1 MQQGPGVAPTFPLR
15 TGAAAIRVDLPVSA
29 VKRCKMSDVAPESSL
44 QIEALC
50 CARGDRV
57 LFRDLSFTVQ
67 PGELL
72 HLKGR
77 NGSGKTTL
85 LRALAGLLLPESG
98 EIRWHGRD
106 IRGLREEYSRHLLY
120 LGHLN
125 GIKGDLTAVENLRI
139 AAVLDGF
146 RLSEPRA
153 WEILGEIGLGGHED
167 LPSKHLSQGQKRRV
181 ALARLLANQARV
193 WILDEPFTAL
203 DLAAVQRLQEV
214 IRRHVEN
221 GGMAIITTHQEVAMI
236 GEQTRS
242 ITLGQAHV

>member
-1 MQQGPGVAPTFPLR
+1 MSTGTAAP
-15 TGAAAIRVDLPVSA
+15 A
-29 VKRCKMSDVAPESSL
+29 L
-44 QIEALC
+44 QIDTLS

-57 LFRDLSFTVQ
+57 LFRDLSFAIAS
-67 PGELL
+67 GELL

-98 EIRWHGRD
+98 EIRWQGEN
-106 IRGLREEYSRHLLY
+106 IRALREEYARHLLY

-146 RLSEPRA
+146 ELDETRA
-153 WEILGEIGLGGHED
+153 WAVLDEIGLRGHED
-167 LPSKHLSQGQKRRV
+167 LPTKHLSQGQKRRV
-181 ALARLLANQARV
+181 ALARLLANRASI

-203 DLAAVQRLQEV
+203 DVAAVQLLQDV
-214 IRRHVEN
+214 IHRHVAD
-221 GGMAIITTHQEVAMI
+221 GGMAIVTTHQEVAMI
-236 GEQTRS
+236 GAHTRT
-242 ITLGQAHV
+242 IELGRRHV